1 MQNQT
6 TKKRNA
12 NIDET
17 KLHDTKNIS
26 SRVTTKIIKFEILDN
41 KLNFTKQKRD
51 QRLTHICYEKNVAIE
66 VLQFNATHYKNIKNI
81 H

>member
-17 KLHDTKNIS
+17 KLRDTENIS
-26 SRVTTKIIKFEILDN
+26 SRVTTKIIKFEIWITN
-41 KLNFTKQKRD
+41 
-51 QRLTHICYEKNVAIE
+51 
-66 VLQFNATHYKNIKNI
+66 
-81 H
+81 

>member
-12 NIDET
+12 NTDET

-41 KLNFTKQKRD
+41 KLNFTK
-51 QRLTHICYEKNVAIE
+51 
-66 VLQFNATHYKNIKNI
+66 
-81 H
+81 